1 MQTMTEKIARAEQ
14 IERCLS
20 RRAEI
25 NTRIK
30 VLERERA
37 ALIAASQVTG
47 NLELAWRQS
56 IDYHCRNFVSALS
69 SQVVDGRIPQIDF
82 NSASACVFINK
93 EKWLAAIPELV
104 SKCSSSSYM
113 EEGECQRR
121 LVAIA
126 GELSPLEQELRGL

>member
-1 MQTMTEKIARAEQ
+1 MQTMDEKVARGKQ
-14 IERCLS
+14 IEECLK

-37 ALIAASQVTG
+37 ALIAASQVAG
-47 NLELAWRQS
+47 NLEMAWRQS
-56 IDYHCRNFVSALS
+56 IDYHCQHFVSELS
-69 SQVVDGRIPQIDF
+69 SKASGGRIPQIDF
-82 NSASACVFINK
+82 NSALACVFINK

-104 SKCSSSSYM
+104 AKCSSDSYM
-113 EEGECQRR
+113 DESERQRR

-126 GELSPLEQELRGL
+126 AEHSQLAQELREL